1 MSMVKLDKPIHQL
14 TKDECLSILKYH
26 VGSFGCTAAEY
37 YSLSDSE
44 ILISI
49 IDRLNETTEEI
60 KPRILYVL
68 TKKVPTNDYLS
79 KIVQPQLTDLDVD
92 DYKVDTTADRFYPEL
107 DTHDIAELIDS
118 YAVLIGDN
126 FVELFFDNS
135 NTKDYKEKVSNALK
149 GLKEFYCTK
158 IILYP

>member
-14 TKDECLSILKYH
+14 SKEECLSILKYH
-26 VGSFGCTAAEY
+26 VDSFGCTATEY
-37 YSLSDSE
+37 YSLQDSE

-49 IDRLNETTEEI
+49 IDRLDEITEEI

-79 KIVQPQLTDLDVD
+79 KIIPPDVLHLGID

-107 DTHDIAELIDS
+107 DTHDIADLIDS

-126 FVELFFDNS
+126 FVELFFDNG
-135 NTKDYKEKVSNALK
+135 NTKDYREKVSNALK

>member
-1 MSMVKLDKPIHQL
+1 MSMVKVDKPIHQL

-26 VGSFGCTAAEY
+26 VHAFGSTAVEY
-37 YSLSDSE
+37 YSLKDSE

-49 IDRLNETTEEI
+49 IDRLNEITEEI

-68 TKKVPTNDYLS
+68 TKKVPTSDYLS
-79 KIVQPQLTDLDVD
+79 EIIPPDVLHLCID

-107 DTHDIAELIDS
+107 DAHDIAELIDS

-126 FVELFFDNS
+126 FVELFINDGN
-135 NTKDYKEKVSNALK
+135 NKDYRNTVSNALK

>member
-14 TKDECLSILKYH
+14 SKEECLSILKYH
-26 VGSFGCTAAEY
+26 VDSFGCTAVEY
-37 YSLSDSE
+37 YSLKDSE
-44 ILISI
+44 ILKSVV
-49 IDRLNETTEEI
+49 DRLNEITEEI

-79 KIVQPQLTDLDVD
+79 KIIPPDVLHLGVD

-126 FVELFFDNS
+126 FVELFFDNG
-135 NTKDYKEKVSNALK
+135 NTKDYREKVSNALK

>member
-14 TKDECLSILKYH
+14 SKEECLSILKYH
-26 VGSFGCTAAEY
+26 IGAFGCTAVEY
-37 YSLSDSE
+37 YSLKDSE
-44 ILISI
+44 VLKSVV
-49 IDRLNETTEEI
+49 DRLNEITEEI
-60 KPRILYVL
+60 RPRILYVL

-79 KIVQPQLTDLDVD
+79 EIIPPDVLHLGID

-107 DTHDIAELIDS
+107 DTHDIADLIDS

-126 FVELFFDNS
+126 FVELFFDNG
-135 NTKDYKEKVSNALK
+135 NAKDYREKVSNALK
-149 GLKEFYCTK
+149 DLKEFYCTK

>member
-1 MSMVKLDKPIHQL
+1 MSMVTLDKPIHQL

-26 VGSFGCTAAEY
+26 IDSFGCTAAEY
-37 YSLSDSE
+37 YSLKDSE

-49 IDRLNETTEEI
+49 IDRLNEITEEI

-79 KIVQPQLTDLDVD
+79 KIILPDVSHLGID
-92 DYKVDTTADRFYPEL
+92 DYTVDTTADRFYPEL
-107 DTHDIAELIDS
+107 DTQDITELINS

-126 FVELFFDNS
+126 FVELFIDDG
-135 NTKDYKEKVSNALK
+135 NTKDYKNKVSNALK

>member
-14 TKDECLSILKYH
+14 SKEECLSILKYH
-26 VGSFGCTAAEY
+26 VDSFGCTAVEY
-37 YSLSDSE
+37 YSLKDSE

-49 IDRLNETTEEI
+49 IDRLDEITEEI

-79 KIVQPQLTDLDVD
+79 KIIPPDVLHLGVD

-126 FVELFFDNS
+126 FVELFFDNG
-135 NTKDYKEKVSNALK
+135 NN
-149 GLKEFYCTK
+149 
-158 IILYP
+158 

>member
-14 TKDECLSILKYH
+14 SKDECLSILKYH
-26 VGSFGCTAAEY
+26 IDSFGCTAVEY
-37 YSLSDSE
+37 YSLKDSE
-44 ILISI
+44 ILKSVV
-49 IDRLNETTEEI
+49 DRLNEITEEI

-79 KIVQPQLTDLDVD
+79 KIIPPDVLHLGVD
-92 DYKVDTTADRFYPEL
+92 DYTVDTTADRFYPKL
-107 DTHDIAELIDS
+107 DTYDIAELIDS

-126 FVELFFDNS
+126 FVELFFDNG
-135 NTKDYKEKVSNALK
+135 NTKDYREKVSNALK
-149 GLKEFYCTK
+149 DLKEFYCTK

>member
-14 TKDECLSILKYH
+14 SKEECLSILKYH
-26 VGSFGCTAAEY
+26 IDSFGCTTTEY
-37 YSLSDSE
+37 YSLKDSE
-44 ILISI
+44 ILKSI
-49 IDRLNETTEEI
+49 IDRLDEITEEI
-60 KPRILYVL
+60 RPRILYVL

-79 KIVQPQLTDLDVD
+79 EIIPPDVLHLGID
-92 DYKVDTTADRFYPEL
+92 DYTVDTTASGFYPEL
-107 DTHDIAELIDS
+107 NTHDITELIDS

-126 FVELFFDNS
+126 FVELFFDNG
-135 NTKDYKEKVSNALK
+135 NTKDYREKVSNALK

>member
-14 TKDECLSILKYH
+14 SKEECLSILKYH
-26 VGSFGCTAAEY
+26 INSFGCTAVEY
-37 YSLSDSE
+37 YSLKDSE

-49 IDRLNETTEEI
+49 IDRLDEI
-60 KPRILYVL
+60 IEDKPRILYVL

-107 DTHDIAELIDS
+107 DTHDIADLIDS
-118 YAVLIGDN
+118 YAVLICDN
-126 FVELFFDNS
+126 FVELFFDNG
-135 NTKDYKEKVSNALK
+135 NNKDYRNTVSNALK
-149 GLKEFYCTK
+149 DLKEFYCTK

>member
-26 VGSFGCTAAEY
+26 VYAFGCTAVDY
-37 YSLSDSE
+37 YSSKDVE

-49 IDRLNETTEEI
+49 LDRLNEITEEI

-68 TKKVPTNDYLS
+68 TKKVPTNDYLL
-79 KIVQPQLTDLDVD
+79 KIIPPDVLHLGVD
-92 DYKVDTTADRFYPEL
+92 DYAVDTTADRFYPEL
-107 DTHDIAELIDS
+107 DTYDIAELIDS

-126 FVELFFDNS
+126 FVELFFDNG
-135 NTKDYKEKVSNALK
+135 NAKDYREKVSNALK
-149 GLKEFYCTK
+149 DLKEFYCTK

>member
-1 MSMVKLDKPIHQL
+1 MSTVTLNKPIHQL

-26 VGSFGCTAAEY
+26 VHAFGSTATEY
-37 YSLSDSE
+37 YDCE
-44 ILISI
+44 DGNKLISI
-49 IDRLNETTEEI
+49 IDRLNEITEEI

-68 TKKVPTNDYLS
+68 TKKVPTHDYLS
-79 KIVQPQLTDLDVD
+79 TIIPPDVSHLGID
-92 DYKVDTTADRFYPEL
+92 DYTVDTTADRFYPEL
-107 DTHDIAELIDS
+107 DTYDIAELIDS

-126 FVELFFDNS
+126 FVELFIDDG
-135 NTKDYKEKVSNALK
+135 NTKDYKNKVSNALK